1 MRCLANFNK
10 FLFQKISNELINDL
24 KKLFIFKI
32 RLDVRQRKVD
42 VTSQTRNGVT
52 NMKLEAETLCRI
64 IVAVRKMSFLCTE
77 SVKKKL
83 RYWLCSAVT
92 IVPVKPV

>member
-10 FLFQKISNELINDL
+10 FLFQKNSNELINDL

-42 VTSQTRNGVT
+42 VTRNGVT

-64 IVAVRKMSFLCTE
+64 SVAVRKMS
-77 SVKKKL
+77 
-83 RYWLCSAVT
+83 
-92 IVPVKPV
+92 

>member
-10 FLFQKISNELINDL
+10 FLFQKISNELIKDL
-24 KKLFIFKI
+24 KKLFIIKI

-42 VTSQTRNGVT
+42 VTRNGVT

-64 IVAVRKMSFLCTE
+64 SVAVRKMS
-77 SVKKKL
+77 
-83 RYWLCSAVT
+83 
-92 IVPVKPV
+92 

>member
-10 FLFQKISNELINDL
+10 FLFQKNSNELIKDL

-42 VTSQTRNGVT
+42 VTSHTRNGVT
-52 NMKLEAETLCRI
+52 NMKLGCGNTLPDQCGCAQNELFMHRI
-64 IVAVRKMSFLCTE
+64 GKE
-77 SVKKKL
+77 K
-83 RYWLCSAVT
+83 VT
-92 IVPVKPV
+92 VLAL